1 MASRTLFDAFAAAQ
15 ATNRLAVRNVTQV
28 TEETLL
34 EALRNSVTDR
44 DQIMQ
49 RRVRFLDDETF
60 GAKTLFDADLG
71 YQFTKNMQLV
81 IGADNLLNTF
91 PDKNT
96 KADNISS
103 GRFVYNRNVSQFGL
117 NGGFYYGKLQLTFF

>member
-28 TEETLL
+28 TDETLL

-49 RRVRFLDDETF
+49 RRVRFLDDETC
-60 GAKTLFDADLG
+60 
-71 YQFTKNMQLV
+71 
-81 IGADNLLNTF
+81 
-91 PDKNT
+91 
-96 KADNISS
+96 
-103 GRFVYNRNVSQFGL
+103 
-117 NGGFYYGKLQLTFF
+117 